1 MATVKTLLEDI
12 NAAPNGPAVAAI
24 FDFDGTI
31 IAGYSATSFIREQIR
46 RGDISP
52 RELVEIMSAMTSFGL
67 GNLGFSGMMAVT
79 SQYMRGIDEETYQEV
94 GESLY
99 TRQITRPGGC
109 PPGQGAYG
117 SHYLVRNT
125 LSGATGGGRP
135 GHSACTVYP
144 TGSAKR

>member
-1 MATVKTLLEDI
+1 MLAWISQGNPMATVNTLLEDI
-12 NAAPNGPAVAAI
+12 NAAPDGPAVAAI

-79 SQYMRGIDEETYQEV
+79 SQ
-94 GESLY
+94 
-99 TRQITRPGGC
+99 
-109 PPGQGAYG
+109 
-117 SHYLVRNT
+117 
-125 LSGATGGGRP
+125 
-135 GHSACTVYP
+135 
-144 TGSAKR
+144 